1 MIHSER
7 FTVNGR
13 VATVT
18 TLALGRYGDKWRE
31 IEVSD
36 ATHFTQNGN
45 KMFWHGRP
53 TLPPQ
58 EWKVLCWVERVAPP
72 RIPRPHL
79 RLVA

>member
-1 MIHSER
+1 MIHKEV

-13 VATVT
+13 AASVS

-31 IEVSD
+31 IEVRD
-36 ATHFTQNGN
+36 ATHFAHSGN
-45 KMFWHGRP
+45 SKFYGLP
-53 TLPPQ
+53 ILPPQ

-72 RIPRPHL
+72 TKPRPVL